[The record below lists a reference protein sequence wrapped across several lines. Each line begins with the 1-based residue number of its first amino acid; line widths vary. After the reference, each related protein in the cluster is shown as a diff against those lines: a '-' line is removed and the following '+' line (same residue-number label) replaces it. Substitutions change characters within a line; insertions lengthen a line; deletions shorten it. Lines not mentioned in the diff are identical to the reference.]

1 MGLGRWYEAQ
11 NAIEKAQIKAEEK
24 KQKSI
29 LISALFQQ
37 MRLEL
42 HLGDEKKIRSCR
54 KKMEEAAANSDIPS
68 QRQSAEIALGFVSAV
83 MGRLDEIP
91 AWLKKGD
98 AGYYTAPPQGKGIIA
113 IVHGMAEIL
122 ENNPIKL
129 EIHAELL
136 LEHSRR
142 YHFIIGEIYARLFK
156 AIAVEKQGK
165 DGAPILESLLADMQL
180 DEYYCP
186 VIELSPHILAML
198 SRLQPDQTMPVLE
211 DCRYFNDLYENYHGI
226 CAAGITVR
234 EKEILTLLCRGY
246 ARKQIGTELKIGLP
260 TVKTHI
266 RNIYNKLQVSKK
278 ADAIKKAEKLS
289 LI

>member
-1 MGLGRWYEAQ
+1 
-11 NAIEKAQIKAEEK
+11 
-24 KQKSI
+24 
-29 LISALFQQ
+29 
-37 MRLEL
+37 
-42 HLGDEKKIRSCR
+42 
-54 KKMEEAAANSDIPS
+54 
-68 QRQSAEIALGFVSAV
+68 
-83 MGRLDEIP
+83 
-91 AWLKKGD
+91 
-98 AGYYTAPPQGKGIIA
+98 
-113 IVHGMAEIL
+113 
-122 ENNPIKL
+122 
-129 EIHAELL
+129 
-136 LEHSRR
+136 
-142 YHFIIGEIYARLFK
+142 
-156 AIAVEKQGK
+156 
-165 DGAPILESLLADMQL
+165 MQL

-226 CAAGITVR
+226 CAAGLTVR